1 MTWFD
6 HACTAAGCT
15 SVPAE
20 LIRERY
26 DGPSDLEAHRDKE
39 LIAALIAALA
49 AAGEGVDHQDEAES
63 AVGVACWNDR
73 HPEYM

>member
-6 HACTAAGCT
+6 HACAAAGCT

-26 DGPSDLEAHRDKE
+26 DGPSDLEAHRNQE
-39 LIAALIAALA
+39 LIAALA
-49 AAGEGVDHQDEAES
+49 AAGEGVGHQDEAES

-73 HPEYM
+73 HAEYMRDT